1 MLHGDQVNENNA
13 GGESPRE
20 PNEMEDKKMTRIEQ
34 QIAIYED
41 ERNFLERCLI
51 SQKKYLNETTN
62 RGMRN
67 SIMQTIKTSEERL
80 EKMNRRLRA
89 LAKMQN
95 QNG

>member
-1 MLHGDQVNENNA
+1 
-13 GGESPRE
+13 
-20 PNEMEDKKMTRIEQ
+20 MTRIEQ
-34 QIAIYED
+34 LTAIYED
-41 ERNFLERCLI
+41 ERNFLERSLI

-62 RGMRN
+62 RGTRN

-89 LAKMQN
+89 LAKMQE